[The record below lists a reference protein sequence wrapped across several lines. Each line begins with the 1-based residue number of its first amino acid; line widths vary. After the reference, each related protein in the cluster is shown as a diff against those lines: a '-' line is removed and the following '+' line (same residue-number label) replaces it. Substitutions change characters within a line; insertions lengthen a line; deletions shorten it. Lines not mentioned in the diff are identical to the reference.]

1 MYPQINLI
9 NIYQKNDRGGYP
21 TNANGKIVAYLCNKH
36 VHFNYGGKI
45 YLRLME
51 QQWDHYQMMPQPN
64 IFMAAS
70 EITIIP
76 LLENWNLFVDD
87 TFAFI
92 LPDTIGYLILKF

>member
-1 MYPQINLI
+1 M
-9 NIYQKNDRGGYP
+9 
-21 TNANGKIVAYLCNKH
+21 T
-36 VHFNYGGKI
+36 
-45 YLRLME
+45 
-51 QQWDHYQMMPQPN
+51 
-64 IFMAAS
+64 AS